1 MTPSPEPLRQLPFT
15 PRPFRRETIGSFLTR
30 LACAN
35 RIRIW
40 HLLQL
45 TAINVQEQREFT
57 PATDDWLG
65 WSPSTPHRIAA
76 LTGRPLAALSA
87 AFPAIAG
94 SQAQPACPPAP
105 QAGKIQRA
113 CRHCTA
119 AQNITSM
126 VIVQARPHDYLC
138 VRHDLWHHGIRD
150 IDLRPLPQ
158 VTDAQRRHNHHVR
171 TLPAAHV
178 ANAHQQAHSI
188 IDEWIT
194 WSWHPALT
202 SQWQYRLRIIGAA
215 DARHPSPWLNAVTH
229 PELLSVASML
239 LSARHRDINA
249 EREMQ
254 SRLGFPYQAYPGEP
268 LTLSL
273 AQLQKRQSLPGIR
286 SRRFPA
292 NMSSPQVTASRMA
305 IFTENRQPGGQ
316 RPRQGFCAAS
326 GRREWKRSRVSS
338 PRARWKTAG

>member
-1 MTPSPEPLRQLPFT
+1 MTPSPEPPRQLPFT

-158 VTDAQRRHNHHVR
+158 VTDAQRRH
-171 TLPAAHV
+171 
-178 ANAHQQAHSI
+178 
-188 IDEWIT
+188 
-194 WSWHPALT
+194 
-202 SQWQYRLRIIGAA
+202 QWQYRLRIIGAA

-305 IFTENRQPGGQ
+305 IFTENRQKQPGH
-316 RPRQGFCAAS
+316 RPHAVCRGSGWPPDWKPCRVNPAQNSGKLTGKPQVNQDQVEEYAGNLQPPGHA
-326 GRREWKRSRVSS
+326 GRR
-338 PRARWKTAG
+338 

>member
-1 MTPSPEPLRQLPFT
+1 MTPSPEPLRRLPFT

-30 LACAN
+30 LASAN

-45 TAINVQEQREFT
+45 TAINVQQQREFT

-87 AFPAIAG
+87 AFPAVAG
-94 SQAQPACPPAP
+94 FLTQPACPPAP

-158 VTDAQRRHNHHVR
+158 VTDAQCRHNHHVR

-178 ANAHQQAHSI
+178 ANAHQQAHGI

-202 SQWQYRLRIIGAA
+202 GQWQYRLRLIGAA

-229 PELLSVASML
+229 PELLAVASLL

-249 EREMQ
+249 EREAP
-254 SRLGFPYQAYPGEP
+254 SRLGFPYQAHPGEP

-273 AQLQKRQSLPGIR
+273 AQLQKRQSLPGT
-286 SRRFPA
+286 SSPRFPA
-292 NMSSPQVTASRMA
+292 NMSSLQVTASRMA
-305 IFTENRQPGGQ
+305 IFTENQQELLLLRRQ
-316 RPRQGFCAAS
+316 RPCRAS
-326 GRREWKRSRVSS
+326 AEPAIAGIGRVR
-338 PRARWKTAG
+338 G